1 MMPDVIAQEELY
13 NKVRLAGVPS
23 PGVVTLSGHKR
34 NIDWDVKAGGA
45 QDGASITRKGKA
57 PSEFTATFYLVK
69 DLTIGLDE
77 FLMWELG
84 FLPVLKATFD
94 GTLPQAV
101 DIYHPDL
108 ALLDIKSVVVKSIGG
123 LEYDGKGGARV
134 SVTFLEYVPPKKKT
148 AAKPKGS
155 STIAAKPGEATKP
168 DPNAAAKATLDAL
181 LAEAKRP

>member
-1 MMPDVIAQEELY
+1 MPDVIANEELY
-13 NKVRLAGVPS
+13 NKLKLAGVPS

-45 QDGASITRKGKA
+45 QDGASTTRKGKT

-69 DLTIGLDE
+69 DLTIELDE

-84 FLPVLKATFD
+84 FVPVLKATFD

-134 SVTFLEYVPPKKKT
+134 SVTFLEYVPPKKKQ

-155 STIAAKPGEATKP
+155 TTAKPGEPSKP

-181 LAEAKRP
+181 LAEARRP